1 MYFYHPDHLG
11 STAMVTDL
19 DGRITQNVLYIPYGE
34 VFVEERNGSWASPY
48 LFNAKELDEETG
60 LYYYGVRYL
69 DPKGAMWLSVD
80 PLWINHPDKTP
91 YNYCLN
97 NPVIMVDPDGR
108 NGVVTGEGTAEDPYV
123 VTANYYYNPNDFSEN
138 PESITGLH
146 SAIQAYNN
154 NGKPW
159 KVVLPDKKGK
169 VFVKMNLNLKESDDP
184 QKSAS
189 SEHSNDDYNDLRDVC
204 YGNIVRNSTDS
215 PKKWGGSDGF
225 SISINVNAFKNE
237 TGYTFTET
245 IVGVWIHEIGH
256 NLGLTHQDRYDDQHR
271 NRTYIMI
278 SPDCHRDPKKTSVPV
293 HPKVD
298 SDGIR
303 IMIQHLNQDGRI
315 NFDEPS
321 KVGRIHQFVPSK

>member
-1 MYFYHPDHLG
+1 M
-11 STAMVTDL
+11 
-19 DGRITQNVLYIPYGE
+19 
-34 VFVEERNGSWASPY
+34 
-48 LFNAKELDEETG
+48 
-60 LYYYGVRYL
+60 
-69 DPKGAMWLSVD
+69 
-80 PLWINHPDKTP
+80 
-91 YNYCLN
+91 
-97 NPVIMVDPDGR
+97 
-108 NGVVTGEGTAEDPYV
+108 
-123 VTANYYYNPNDFSEN
+123 
-138 PESITGLH
+138 
-146 SAIQAYNN
+146 
-154 NGKPW
+154 
-159 KVVLPDKKGK
+159 
-169 VFVKMNLNLKESDDP
+169 KMNLNLKESDDP